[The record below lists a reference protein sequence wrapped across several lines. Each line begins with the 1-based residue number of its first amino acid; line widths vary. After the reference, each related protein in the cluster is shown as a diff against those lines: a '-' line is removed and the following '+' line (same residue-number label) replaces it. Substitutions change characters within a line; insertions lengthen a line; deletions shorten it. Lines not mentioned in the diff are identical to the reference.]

1 MPKNLIID
9 TLHHKQTKRPPW
21 VVFSGVHAGK
31 LAGFSAEEVLK
42 DGEKLL
48 KSLQEVAKIY
58 DPDGMPIVF
67 DLQIEAEILG
77 CELRWVQ
84 DSPPMVAT
92 HPLSNEK
99 KIPCDCTIIT
109 KQDGRLPMILD
120 VMKQAR
126 VLFDDIALYGLI
138 CGPFTLASHLRGT
151 NIFIDMYE
159 DPQYV
164 KDLLAYC
171 IKINEALTTIYIE
184 AGMDVIAVVDP
195 LVSQIS
201 TNHFNE
207 FLSEPFTQ
215 LFTSIRE
222 QKSLS
227 SFFVCGDATRNI
239 EAMCQTYPD
248 SISIDENIDIKQAKQ
263 ITDHYNIAIGGNI
276 QLTVTMLH
284 GSQDDNM
291 KAVVDI
297 VDACTPYNLIIAPG
311 CDMPYDV
318 PIENPIAIN
327 QAVRNIE
334 ATKSYLETIDQP
346 ETKELE
352 VKIPNYQSLN
362 KPLIEVFTLDS
373 ATCAACSYMM
383 HVVNELHDEFTDL
396 FDVIEYKFTK
406 VENIARTKKMGVKNL
421 PSMLLNGELIYSSI
435 IPSKHELL
443 KLLKKDD

>member
-9 TLHHKQTKRPPW
+9 TLHHKPTKRPPW

-42 DGEKLL
+42 DGDKLL

-77 CELRWVQ
+77 CELRWVH

-99 KIPCDCTIIT
+99 KVPCDCTIIT

-120 VMKQAR
+120 VMRQAR
-126 VLFDDIALYGLI
+126 VLFEDIALYGLI

-171 IKINEALTTIYIE
+171 IKINQALTSMYIE

-215 LFTSIRE
+215 LFTFIRE
-222 QKSLS
+222 QQSLS
-227 SFFVCGDATRNI
+227 SFFVCGDATKNI
-239 EAMCQTYPD
+239 EAMCLTYPD
-248 SISIDENIDIKQAKQ
+248 SISIDENIDIKQAKK
-263 ITDHYNIAIGGNI
+263 ITDDYNIAIGGNI

-318 PIENPIAIN
+318 PIENPIAIS
-327 QAVRNIE
+327 QAVKNIE
-334 ATKSYLETIDQP
+334 ATKSYLRNITQP
-346 ETKELE
+346 E
-352 VKIPNYQSLN
+352 VKNLDVNIPDYQSLS

-383 HVVNELHDEFTDL
+383 HVVNELNAEYPEL

-421 PSMLLNGELIYSSI
+421 PSMLLNGKLIYSSI